1 MMRTKKDE
9 AKFTIKFNLVN
20 PRHREAVRILNEA
33 GRGKAA
39 LIAEALYTYAHHG
52 AGKGV
57 GLPSASS
64 GGIKEELAPDLQ
76 DAETYEVSEVSESD
90 DGTLLNT
97 LADSVGMFF
106 DDSN

>member
-1 MMRTKKDE
+1 MMGAKKDE

-20 PRHREAVRILNEA
+20 LRHREAARILNES

-39 LIAEALYTYAHHG
+39 LIAEALYAYAYHG

-64 GGIKEELAPDLQ
+64 GGIKDELAPTLQ
-76 DAETYEVSEVSESD
+76 DAEVYEDPETSELD
-90 DGTLLNT
+90 DDTLLNT
-97 LADSVGMFF
+97 LAGSVEQFF
-106 DDSN
+106 A